1 MTTYTYSFP
10 RPALTVDCVVFGYD
24 AKTQQLNILLIQRK
38 NEPFQNHWALP
49 GGFVEIDETLETAAT
64 RELKEETGAMN
75 IFLEQLYTFGS
86 PQRDPRGRVI
96 SVAYYALI
104 SPNSIQTKAADDAKA
119 VAWFDTKNLPPL
131 AFDHQKILE
140 VGLERLKAKLCYQ
153 PIGFELLPSKFPFSA
168 LQKLYENILDTK
180 IEKRNFRKK
189 MLKMGILNELDEYQA
204 DVSHRAGRLYAF
216 DETKYKALLENNK
229 DFKLKMLN
237 FLA

>member
-1 MTTYTYSFP
+1 MTYNYAYP

-24 AKTQQLNILLIQRK
+24 AKSRELKVLLIQRK

-49 GGFVEIDETLETAAT
+49 GGFVDIDETLETAAT
-64 RELKEETGAMN
+64 RELKEETGAEN

-86 PQRDPRGRVI
+86 PKRDPRGRVI

-104 SPNSIQTKAADDAKA
+104 SPDSIQTKAADDAKA
-119 VAWFDTKNLPPL
+119 VAWFDTKKLPAL
-131 AFDHQKILE
+131 AFDHQEILN
-140 VGLERLKAKLCYQ
+140 VGLERLKAKLRYQ
-153 PIGFELLPSKFPFSA
+153 PIGFELLPHKFPFSA

-180 IEKRNFRKK
+180 LEKRNFRKK
-189 MLKMGILNELDEYQA
+189 MLKMGILNELEEYEQN
-204 DVSHRAGRLYAF
+204 VSYRAGRLYAF